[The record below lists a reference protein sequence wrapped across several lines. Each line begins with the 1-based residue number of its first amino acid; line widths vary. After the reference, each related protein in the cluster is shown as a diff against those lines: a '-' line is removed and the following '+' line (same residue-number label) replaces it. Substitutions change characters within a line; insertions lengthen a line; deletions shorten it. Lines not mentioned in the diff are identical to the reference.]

1 MADPT
6 AGPAISTTMLG
17 TIAGGVVAFLVALRA
32 WANKDR
38 VESSVA
44 GATSAYNKAA
54 QGIVERLETELHEV
68 RDRLDR
74 AERERDECNAKYAKL
89 QGVMLEMATKMLT
102 VQGLQELGH
111 TVIDRLKEDEW
122 RDGEND

>member
-6 AGPAISTTMLG
+6 TDPISTTLLG
-17 TIAGGVVAFLVALRA
+17 TLAGGVVAFLVALRA
-32 WANKDR
+32 WANKDKID
-38 VESSVA
+38 SSAA

-54 QGIVERLETELHEV
+54 QGIVERLERELVEV
-68 RDRLDR
+68 HQRLDI

-89 QGVMLEMATKMLT
+89 QQVMLEMANKMLT

-111 TVIDRLKEDEW
+111 TVIDRLKDEQWWEDAL
-122 RDGEND
+122 

>member
-6 AGPAISTTMLG
+6 ADPAISTTMLG

-54 QGIVERLETELHEV
+54 QGIVERLERELVEV
-68 RDRLDR
+68 HQRLDI

-89 QGVMLEMATKMLT
+89 QQVMLEMANKMLT

-111 TVIDRLKEDEW
+111 TVIDRLKDEQWREDAL
-122 RDGEND
+122 